1 MDVRINET
9 LGYILR
15 KEKIFSLIKA
25 CSIKQFMDIG
35 CGVGHFMHELLESGA
50 HGDGMDISTESL
62 EVARQV
68 LSRYSDVHL
77 YNSWNGIPWDSY
89 SHIFLLEVLEHT
101 EDDRELLVR
110 IKQKMH
116 QQAMLILSVP
126 ANQRYYGQ
134 HDVMCG
140 HVRRYDYQY
149 LKELL
154 EKAGFQII
162 KISGYG
168 PYILPLRE
176 PYLHWKAKRNL
187 RRNHTSPS
195 TDGTSLSGLY
205 LIDHHKTLFD
215 KTILSPVV
223 AKVLAF
229 PFNLMPEWLIS
240 KQHCLGFIAM
250 VR

>member
-15 KEKIFSLIKA
+15 KEKIFSLIKPS
-25 CSIKQFMDIG
+25 SIKQFIDIG
-35 CGVGHFMHELLESGA
+35 CGVGYFMQELLKAGA
-50 HGDGMDISTESL
+50 HGDGMDISAESL

-68 LSRYSDVHL
+68 LAPYSNVHL
-77 YNSWNGIPWDSY
+77 YNSWDGMPWDSY
-89 SHIFLLEVLEHT
+89 THIFLLEVLEHT

-110 IKQKMH
+110 LKQKMH
-116 QQAMLILSVP
+116 QKAMLILSVP

-134 HDVMCG
+134 HDVLCG

-154 EKAGFQII
+154 EKTGFQIM

-176 PYLHWKAKRNL
+176 PYLHWKARRNL
-187 RRNHTSPS
+187 RHDHSLKSKN
-195 TDGTSLSGLY
+195 GTSLSGLY
-205 LIDHHKTLFD
+205 LIDQNKTLFD
-215 KTILSPVV
+215 RTILSPVV
-223 AKVLAF
+223 AKILAF
-229 PFNLMPEWLIS
+229 PFNRMPKRWIS
-240 KQHCLGFIAM
+240 KQYCLGFIALAC
-250 VR
+250 